1 MPEAYIIDAVRSPVG
16 RRNGGLA
23 QIHPAD
29 LGAHAIGALM
39 QQVDVD
45 PAAVD
50 ATGRN
55 AAANRVVLDVRE
67 LDAERVALPSADVA
81 VANISLA
88 RVESVLVRVGSPIVI
103 ASGYLEQDEP
113 KLDRY
118 RRRERRVRDGWA
130 ADVLER
136 AQ

>member
-39 QQVDVD
+39 ENVDVD

-50 ATGRN
+50 ASTRSVRKPATSRARAGSSPVSPTKFRARPSTGSAARRN
-55 AAANRVVLDVRE
+55 R
-67 LDAERVALPSADVA
+67 PCTS
-81 VANISLA
+81 
-88 RVESVLVRVGSPIVI
+88 
-103 ASGYLEQDEP
+103 
-113 KLDRY
+113 
-118 RRRERRVRDGWA
+118 RRKR
-130 ADVLER
+130 
-136 AQ
+136 